1 MVRVCVLIYDVTWV
15 GGWVG
20 GRMDPS
26 EDHRMDGACVHA
38 RLCVCVCVNLR
49 WWEID
54 GACNVCECVWPVH
67 MIVWMGGYKCVVSG
81 CVNRQVG
88 WQVGGRMDR
97 SEDGRMD
104 VAYVCVS

>member
-1 MVRVCVLIYDVTWV
+1 MMLHGWV
-15 GGWVG
+15 DGWEGGWIHQRIIG
-20 GRMDPS
+20 WM
-26 EDHRMDGACVHA
+26 VHVCT
-38 RLCVCVCVNLR
+38 RVCVCVCVNLR

-88 WQVGGRMDR
+88 WQVGGRMD
-97 SEDGRMD
+97 
-104 VAYVCVS
+104 